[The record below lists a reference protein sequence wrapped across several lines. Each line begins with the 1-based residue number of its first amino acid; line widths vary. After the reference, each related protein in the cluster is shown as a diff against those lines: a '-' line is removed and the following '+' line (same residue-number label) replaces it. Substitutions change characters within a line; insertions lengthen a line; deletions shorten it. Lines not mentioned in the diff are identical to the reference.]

1 VGYLKK
7 PDLAD
12 VDAEGWF
19 ETGDLATMDGDG
31 YIRITGRTKD
41 VIIRGG
47 ENIPVVEVEEL
58 LYQHP
63 HVSAAAIVG
72 MPDERLGERACC
84 FLILSAGATL
94 TFGEMVGYL
103 LSKGLSKT
111 YLPERLEIVSE
122 MPRTASGKIQKFHLR
137 ETLQR

>member
-1 VGYLKK
+1 
-7 PDLAD
+7 
-12 VDAEGWF
+12 
-19 ETGDLATMDGDG
+19 MDGDG

>member
-1 VGYLKK
+1 MGYLKK
-7 PDLAD
+7 PDLAGFD
-12 VDAEGWF
+12 IEGWF
-19 ETGDLATMDGDG
+19 ETGDLATMDADG

-63 HVSAAAIVG
+63 DVSAAAIVG

-94 TFGEMVGYL
+94 SFEEMIESL
-103 LSKGLSKT
+103 LSKALTKT
-111 YLPERLEIVSE
+111 YLP
-122 MPRTASGKIQKFHLR
+122 
-137 ETLQR
+137 

>member
-63 HVSAAAIVG
+63 DVSAAAIVG
-72 MPDERLGERACC
+72 MPDVRLGERACC

-94 TFGEMVGYL
+94 TFDEMVGYL
-103 LSKGLSKT
+103 LSKGLTKT